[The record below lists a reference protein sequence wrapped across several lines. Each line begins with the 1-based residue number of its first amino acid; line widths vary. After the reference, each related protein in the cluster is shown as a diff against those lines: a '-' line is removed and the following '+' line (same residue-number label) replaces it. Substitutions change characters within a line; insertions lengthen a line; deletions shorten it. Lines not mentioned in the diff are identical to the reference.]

1 MELAE
6 IFARQR
12 YAILRLRLK
21 DPHLSNLYK
30 YVCKLGEIRAML
42 PGDEQVPNSPAWSS
56 DFMIDGLLSD
66 LVPAVEAATALKV
79 FPTYAYFRLYQNGAI
94 LKKHTDR
101 RACEISLTLCLGY
114 RATEPWPIWIAGP
127 NGTTAVSLEPGDAL
141 LYRGMEC
148 AHWREP
154 FDGDHQAQVFL
165 HYVDQKGPCA
175 HWKYDKRP
183 GLAISSK
190 PWARAGG

>member
-12 YAILRLRLK
+12 YAILRPLLK
-21 DPHLSNLYK
+21 DPHLSNLYM
-30 YVCKLGEIRAML
+30 YVCKLGEIGAML

-56 DFMIDGLLSD
+56 DFMMDGLLSD
-66 LVPAVEAATALKV
+66 LLPAVEAATALKV
-79 FPTYAYFRLYQNGAI
+79 FPTYAYFRLYKKGAT
-94 LKKHTDR
+94 LGKHADR
-101 RACEISLTLCLGY
+101 PACEISLTLCLGY
-114 RATEPWPIWIAGP
+114 RAAEPWPIWITGP
-127 NGTTAVSLEPGDAL
+127 NGNTAISLEAGDAL

-165 HYVDQKGPCA
+165 HYVDQN
-175 HWKYDKRP
+175 
-183 GLAISSK
+183 GLMQIGSTINGEAS
-190 PWARAGG
+190 R